1 MKQKLLNGFQRLE
14 KAVMVING
22 ILLILIVALIVVQVV
37 ARKAG
42 ISLAGTEELARF
54 SYVVYTFL
62 AWPIACLYGS
72 NISITMVLDKWPKKI
87 RLWILV
93 VFQMI
98 MAGFCALASYSAYLQ
113 MQNQVGVLA
122 PSNDWFHMEWLYAV
136 VFICLILCTLFNLIR
151 GVFLATGD
159 MVHVTQDELNEQ
171 ILAEGKM
178 AFEEELSLCEKEG
191 EV

>member
-113 MQNQVGVLA
+113 ML
-122 PSNDWFHMEWLYAV
+122 SNNKSFALF
-136 VFICLILCTLFNLIR
+136 VFKQLI
-151 GVFLATGD
+151 D
-159 MVHVTQDELNEQ
+159 
-171 ILAEGKM
+171 
-178 AFEEELSLCEKEG
+178 S
-191 EV
+191 